1 MDTGHCVPGKYGR
14 GAFLYFTIAVKGQPK
29 SSQENHRST
38 KIMKTIITGASGGY
52 GRRAAELLL
61 KKIPPSDLIL
71 TSRRPDELAPFAEQ
85 GVTVRYSD
93 FDKPE
98 TLPVAFKSG
107 ERMLMIS
114 TLQVGRRSAQHRAA
128 IDAAKKVGV
137 RHIIYTSFVGIDPKN
152 PALVVKDHLQT
163 EELLKNSG
171 LDYTLLRDSQYAE
184 SLITLAAVRCAEEGK
199 WMSVSAEGKIA
210 LIAHDDCVQCGVAV
224 VSSKGHES
232 RIYHITGPEL
242 LSFRDIAEMTAKIS
256 GRSIEYVVVSEEER
270 YKYFDSIGIP
280 RDYLE
285 GMDIEKAGNWAS
297 NDMVSF
303 EMAIR
308 NGYFA
313 VISDDVK
320 KLLGREP
327 RAVWDIFLEHKALF
341 DFN

>member
-1 MDTGHCVPGKYGR
+1 MPVFEKTM
-14 GAFLYFTIAVKGQPK
+14 
-29 SSQENHRST
+29 ENHRST

-52 GRRAAELLL
+52 GRRASELLL

-71 TSRRPDELAPFAEQ
+71 TSRRPDKLAPFAEQ
-85 GVTVRYSD
+85 GVTVRYGD

-98 TLPVAFKSG
+98 SLPHAFKGG
-107 ERMLMIS
+107 ERMLS

-137 RHIIYTSFVGIDPKN
+137 RHIVYTSFVGIDPQN

-184 SLITLAAVRCAEEGK
+184 SLITLAAVRCSEEGK

-224 VSSKGHES
+224 VSTEGHDN

-242 LSFRDIAEMTAKIS
+242 LSFRDMAEMTAKIS
-256 GRSIEYVVVSEEER
+256 GRSVEYVVVNEEER
-270 YKYFDSIGIP
+270 YRYFDSIGIP
-280 RDYLE
+280 RDYVE
-285 GMDIEKAGNWAS
+285 GMDIEKAGKWAS

-308 NGYFA
+308 DGYFA

-327 RAVWDIFLEHKALF
+327 RPVWDIFLEHKALF
-341 DFN
+341 DFK

>member
-1 MDTGHCVPGKYGR
+1 MR
-14 GAFLYFTIAVKGQPK
+14 
-29 SSQENHRST
+29 
-38 KIMKTIITGASGGY
+38 TIITGASGGY

-61 KKIPPSDLIL
+61 EKSPPSEMIL
-71 TSRRPDELAPFAEQ
+71 TTRTPDKLAPFAEQ

-98 TLPVAFKSG
+98 SLPDAFKSG

-114 TLQVGRRSAQHRAA
+114 TLQVGRRAAQHGAA
-128 IDAAKKVGV
+128 IDAAKKAGV
-137 RHIIYTSFVGIDPKN
+137 KHIIYTSFVGIDPKN

-171 LDYTLLRDSQYAE
+171 LDYTLLRNSQYAE
-184 SLITLAAVRCAEEGK
+184 ALVTLAAVRHAEEGK
-199 WMSVSAEGKIA
+199 WLSASAEGRIA

-224 VSSKGHES
+224 LSSERHENT
-232 RIYHITGPEL
+232 IYHITGPEL
-242 LSFRDIAEMTAKIS
+242 LSFRDMAEMTAKIS
-256 GRSIEYVVVSEEER
+256 GHSVEYVAVSEEER

-280 RDYLE
+280 RDYIE
-285 GMDIEKAGNWAS
+285 GMDLEKAGKWPS

-303 EMAIR
+303 EMALR
-308 NGYFA
+308 EGYFA

-327 RAVWDIFLEHKALF
+327 RPVWDIFLEHKALF
-341 DFN
+341 HLSINK